1 MGDCTSEGGGAL
13 AGGWRAGKRVGFDS
27 RINCVECKLGDER
40 ILPEYSFDYCFP
52 GNELG
57 YKLTVLVGRERV
69 TGMCMA
75 TVLPFKGSTGKF
87 AADKVMEFI
96 AECGNSSG
104 DIIVK
109 TDQEAVIAHL
119 VKDIVLERGDEKG
132 CRTIVEESPVESKGS
147 NGVVERAVQA
157 IEGQVRVLKLALE
170 ARIGMDIDAESKIV
184 TFMAEYA
191 SYLMNRLEV
200 GKDGKTAC
208 ERTKGKA
215 ATVLGIEFGEKLV

>member
-1 MGDCTSEGGGAL
+1 MESESEDDEDGVEIAGAE
-13 AGGWRAGKRVGFDS
+13 GERIRAERDAERVRNVTDPRKPTEREIESHNRTHLPYRNWCPHCVRAKGKDMDHRRAV
-27 RINCVECKLGDER
+27 GDER

-87 AADKVMEFI
+87 AADKVIEFI

-109 TDQEAVIAHL
+109 TDQEAAIAYL
-119 VKDIVLERGDEKG
+119 VKDIVLERGG
-132 CRTIVEESPVESKGS
+132 R
-147 NGVVERAVQA
+147 
-157 IEGQVRVLKLALE
+157 EG
-170 ARIGMDIDAESKIV
+170 MPH
-184 TFMAEYA
+184 
-191 SYLMNRLEV
+191 NR
-200 GKDGKTAC
+200 
-208 ERTKGKA
+208 
-215 ATVLGIEFGEKLV
+215 